1 MPSACPIPCKLAS
14 YAIQTT
20 YSQEQIDSAIVYALG
35 KLGVEN
41 LKNKRLE
48 AVETFVNSSD
58 TFELVYDGST
68 AWTLPPFP
76 LGHDPSSMYIPN
88 ERRVIIRS
96 AYAFVYYK
104 VHVGRPCGL

>member
-1 MPSACPIPCKLAS
+1 M
-14 YAIQTT
+14 
-20 YSQEQIDSAIVYALG
+20 DSAIVYALG

-58 TFELVYDGST
+58 TFGYDGST
-68 AWTLPPFP
+68 ASTLPPFP
-76 LGHDPSSMYIPN
+76 RGHDPSSMYIPN